1 MIGAL
6 RDQFNNSYTEDKY
19 HDLLR
24 TLVID
29 QIYKPNFRIAETPIF
44 LPEGLKEKL
53 IDACNLLIDYI
64 ISDAF
69 KVQSQ
74 SVLSRIGMD
83 VPNETAKPEF
93 IQMDFGISKDQFGEL
108 TPYLIEMQGFPS
120 LYFFQKHLAQAYKNI
135 YNLDGS
141 LTNFF
146 NGIEPA
152 SYVNKLKDLII
163 GDEDP
168 KHTVLL
174 EIEPE
179 KQNTAYDFYASAA
192 ELGLKVLDLKDLHLA
207 GNDCYYFDGE
217 EKIAVSRIYNRV
229 IFDELFNR
237 KDLEYDF
244 DFNKPITARWIGH
257 PNWYF
262 KISKYIMPFIKD
274 NPYVPFTV
282 FLDSLEEI
290 PEDLENYVLKP
301 LFSFSGTGVVYNV
314 NQSDIDAV
322 PDPENW
328 VLQRKVVYSPVINSI
343 KADEP
348 VKCEIRMML
357 IWPDGSERPELVNNI
372 VRLSKG
378 DMIGVKYNKDKD
390 WVGASCA
397 FFQS

>member
-1 MIGAL
+1 ML
-6 RDQFNNSYTEDKY
+6 
-19 HDLLR
+19 
-24 TLVID
+24 
-29 QIYKPNFRIAETPIF
+29 
-44 LPEGLKEKL
+44 
-53 IDACNLLIDYI
+53 
-64 ISDAF
+64 
-69 KVQSQ
+69 
-74 SVLSRIGMD
+74 
-83 VPNETAKPEF
+83 
-93 IQMDFGISKDQFGEL
+93 
-108 TPYLIEMQGFPS
+108 
-120 LYFFQKHLAQAYKNI
+120 
-135 YNLDGS
+135 
-141 LTNFF
+141 
-146 NGIEPA
+146 
-152 SYVNKLKDLII
+152 
-163 GDEDP
+163 
-168 KHTVLL
+168 
-174 EIEPE
+174 
-179 KQNTAYDFYASAA
+179 AA

-343 KADEP
+343 KS
-348 VKCEIRMML
+348 R
-357 IWPDGSERPELVNNI
+357 
-372 VRLSKG
+372 
-378 DMIGVKYNKDKD
+378 
-390 WVGASCA
+390 
-397 FFQS
+397 

>member
-53 IDACNLLIDYI
+53 IDACNLLVDYI

-120 LYFFQKHLAQAYKNI
+120 LYFFQKHLAQAYKNV

-179 KQNTAYDFYASAA
+179 KQNTAYDFYAC
-192 ELGLKVLDLKDLHLA
+192 G
-207 GNDCYYFDGE
+207 
-217 EKIAVSRIYNRV
+217 RIRS
-229 IFDELFNR
+229 E
-237 KDLEYDF
+237 
-244 DFNKPITARWIGH
+244 
-257 PNWYF
+257 
-262 KISKYIMPFIKD
+262 
-274 NPYVPFTV
+274 
-282 FLDSLEEI
+282 
-290 PEDLENYVLKP
+290 
-301 LFSFSGTGVVYNV
+301 GVR
-314 NQSDIDAV
+314 S
-322 PDPENW
+322 
-328 VLQRKVVYSPVINSI
+328 
-343 KADEP
+343 
-348 VKCEIRMML
+348 
-357 IWPDGSERPELVNNI
+357 
-372 VRLSKG
+372 
-378 DMIGVKYNKDKD
+378 
-390 WVGASCA
+390 
-397 FFQS
+397 